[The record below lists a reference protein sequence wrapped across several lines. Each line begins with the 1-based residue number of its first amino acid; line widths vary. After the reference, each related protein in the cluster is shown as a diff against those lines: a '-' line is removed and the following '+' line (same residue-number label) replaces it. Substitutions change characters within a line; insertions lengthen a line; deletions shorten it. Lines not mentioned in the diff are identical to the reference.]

1 MLQVVQTFKRVV
13 LDLQIELDNR
23 SGHGLWR
30 THRSEGVDADVQLS
44 QLFQAQESTRDDI
57 GDVVS
62 AQVQMVQVDQ
72 RQQVVVV
79 QALKFWKRSSALVAL
94 KTNLDQIRR
103 QVQVLQVLES
113 FQSNCGELVDEVFG
127 QVESLEGVSSL
138 EDVTVES
145 GQSVVRQFEGFQ
157 PI

>member
-1 MLQVVQTFKRVV
+1 MLQVVQTLKRVV

-30 THRSEGVDADVQLS
+30 THRSEGVNADVQLS

-62 AQVQMVQVDQ
+62 AQIQMVQVDQ

-79 QALKFWKRSSALVAL
+79 QALQFCKRS
-94 KTNLDQIRR
+94 K
-103 QVQVLQVLES
+103 
-113 FQSNCGELVDEVFG
+113 CFG
-127 QVESLEGVSSL
+127 GAKNQPGSDSTTGSGTSS
-138 EDVTVES
+138 
-145 GQSVVRQFEGFQ
+145 
-157 PI
+157 P

>member
-1 MLQVVQTFKRVV
+1 MLQVVQTLKRVV
-13 LDLQIELDNR
+13 LDLQIELETDLVMVCGGLTVLRELTLMSSFLSCFKPRKVPGTILAMLFRLKSKWYKLTKDNK
-23 SGHGLWR
+23 SL
-30 THRSEGVDADVQLS
+30 LS
-44 QLFQAQESTRDDI
+44 KLYNFANGQ
-57 GDVVS
+57 
-62 AQVQMVQVDQ
+62 
-72 RQQVVVV
+72 
-79 QALKFWKRSSALVAL
+79 SALVAL